1 MGKDTPVTACEQ
13 MMQQKTEHQIIE
25 TQMQTEQTTQQL
37 MQGEQPTQQYEHRQ
51 QNRYATKSIQRLHAS
66 RMRHVVQLTP
76 IQQTAEISPDP
87 YINMS
92 ARERKKAMQR
102 EERARK
108 ANQNAARKKQHSAAR
123 MFPIPPQEVAPDM
136 LNLMEQAKA
145 FFSNQKTQMGQPL
158 DLVAVSQMKLDH
170 TCLEDRDFV
179 NTGKTIDLIKAL
191 QQHDTLKKLWDFR
204 EQHRDQWNEL
214 DNEMRARCSLLLDQF
229 PAFDKYLTCACNLR
243 NLNINYDDNGAMRGV
258 RYFNFSGTYRKFE
271 KQHRCMRDILEARQ
285 MTEASDLEY
294 YRTRESHQLTIEE
307 RDACIA
313 QEKEAYRAKFG
324 VEQPLMKDMSTSE
337 RTTMKNEYR
346 RVPAANKES
355 VTRVSKAF
363 FAYANQREKSS
374 WPDIVQKQL
383 STRDIMIARGAQN
396 VEMFSDSSF
405 LNAELEQAA
414 QMLDDIETLCKMD
427 KTKDITNANYEQVL
441 DRVYQHFELCFE
453 RFHTDFEQ
461 VRAQLKTAL
470 TPEGLMVQQSE
481 IGRFYSYWQALMEV
495 YGQSPSLTARIPEEQ
510 LLYLRGISLV
520 ISGYPSTCLDGDF
533 TQNTVSVGDDLCF
546 RGDLSINTN
555 EIEDMARSNAF
566 ISIHTSL
573 EDCPPDSLTYRRAVQ
588 YAESMGIRSEVAYQV
603 LRHMGYQEEDETFA
617 EQYRMTK
624 DTAKDIAATKP

>member
-1 MGKDTPVTACEQ
+1 
-13 MMQQKTEHQIIE
+13 
-25 TQMQTEQTTQQL
+25 
-37 MQGEQPTQQYEHRQ
+37 
-51 QNRYATKSIQRLHAS
+51 
-66 RMRHVVQLTP
+66 
-76 IQQTAEISPDP
+76 
-87 YINMS
+87 
-92 ARERKKAMQR
+92 
-102 EERARK
+102 
-108 ANQNAARKKQHSAAR
+108 
-123 MFPIPPQEVAPDM
+123 
-136 LNLMEQAKA
+136 
-145 FFSNQKTQMGQPL
+145 MGQPL

-179 NTGKTIDLIKAL
+179 NTSKTIDLIKAL

-214 DNEMRARCSLLLDQF
+214 D
-229 PAFDKYLTCACNLR
+229 
-243 NLNINYDDNGAMRGV
+243 
-258 RYFNFSGTYRKFE
+258 
-271 KQHRCMRDILEARQ
+271 
-285 MTEASDLEY
+285 
-294 YRTRESHQLTIEE
+294 
-307 RDACIA
+307 
-313 QEKEAYRAKFG
+313 
-324 VEQPLMKDMSTSE
+324 
-337 RTTMKNEYR
+337 
-346 RVPAANKES
+346 
-355 VTRVSKAF
+355 
-363 FAYANQREKSS
+363 
-374 WPDIVQKQL
+374 
-383 STRDIMIARGAQN
+383 
-396 VEMFSDSSF
+396 
-405 LNAELEQAA
+405 
-414 QMLDDIETLCKMD
+414 
-427 KTKDITNANYEQVL
+427 TNANYEQVL

-510 LLYLRGISLV
+510 LLYLRAISLV

-555 EIEDMARSNAF
+555 EIEDMARSNAY

-573 EDCPPDSLTYRRAVQ
+573 EDCPPDSLTYRCAVQ
-588 YAESMGIRSEVAYQV
+588 YAESMGLRPEVAYQV